1 MRQVNWAAVVVA
13 AIAYFVLQGIW
24 YTVFKDAWLAGIGKN
39 MADFAPETWTPY
51 LIGFL
56 SALIV
61 AYGLAKLAG
70 YLAVKTAL
78 GGAKLGIFIWFT
90 FLATWLL
97 TEYAFEQRPAAL
109 FGINGG
115 ASLIGLILMGM
126 IVGAWQRKGSTQQ
139 SSAAEA

>member
-13 AIAYFVLQGIW
+13 AVVYFVLQGIW
-24 YTVFKDAWLAGIGKN
+24 YTLFRNAWLAGIGKN
-39 MADFAPETWTPY
+39 LADFTPEGWAPY
-51 LIGFL
+51 VIGFV

-70 YLAVKTAL
+70 YLAVNTAL
-78 GGAKLGIFIWFT
+78 AGAKLGVFIWFT

-115 ASLIGLILMGM
+115 ASLIGLVLMGI
-126 IVGAWQRKGSTQQ
+126 IVGGWQKKGSTPQ
-139 SSAAEA
+139 SSAAEV